1 MASYYYL
8 ISSLPMLRPD
18 AEPALDYT
26 AFLGL
31 CRTAVSQPVYQRLE
45 TLTVR
50 SEKGPLLAEW
60 AAFYGGLTTEL
71 NYQRNLKLGRPCTL
85 PGSREPDVTAA
96 VTAALAARNPLE
108 SEQIL
113 LKLQFSRLDSLIGLH
128 NFDEFALFGYAM
140 KLRLLERQRGFRYE
154 TGKQTFEGLLG
165 NIRQPIF
172 SM

>member
-60 AAFYGGLTTEL
+60 ASILRRSDDGTEL
-71 NYQRNLKLGRPCTL
+71 SEKSQAGQALHP
-85 PGSREPDVTAA
+85 PGQQGA
-96 VTAALAARNPLE
+96 
-108 SEQIL
+108 
-113 LKLQFSRLDSLIGLH
+113 
-128 NFDEFALFGYAM
+128 
-140 KLRLLERQRGFRYE
+140 
-154 TGKQTFEGLLG
+154 
-165 NIRQPIF
+165 
-172 SM
+172 